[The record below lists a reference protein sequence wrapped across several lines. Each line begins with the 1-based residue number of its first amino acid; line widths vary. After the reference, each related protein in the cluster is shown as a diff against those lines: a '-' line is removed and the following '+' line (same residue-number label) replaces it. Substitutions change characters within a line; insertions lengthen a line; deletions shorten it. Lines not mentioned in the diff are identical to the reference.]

1 MNSWNTLLESYQQSM
16 YNNTLATVKRQIQ
29 QAANPTPAMVVSVCA
44 VWVDNAI
51 LLGYLTSEVGLEEQ
65 EIGSTDPIVL
75 TDNICSD
82 DKLHF
87 SMPRDSGDYER
98 KGDECDKGNAIPS
111 ASRQQRLASELQR
124 FDLGTSYVNGYKGKD
139 CHDADADKE
148 VEEEASQA
156 DD

>member
-16 YNNTLATVKRQIQ
+16 YNNTLATVKRQIK
-29 QAANPTPAMVVSVCA
+29 QAANPTPAMVISVCA
-44 VWVDNAI
+44 VCVDNAI

-65 EIGSTDPIVL
+65 EIRSTDPIVL
-75 TDNICSD
+75 TDNICPD

-87 SMPRDSGDYER
+87 SMPGGSGDYER
-98 KGDECDKGNAIPS
+98 EGDESDKGNAIPS

-124 FDLGTSYVNGYKGKD
+124 FDLRTCYVDGYQGKD
-139 CHDADADKE
+139 GHAADADKD